1 LLTVKE
7 RQKMANTPKKPED
20 AFSEITNDF
29 KKVFGDDLVSII
41 LYGSGA
47 GSNYLPGKSDLNF
60 LIVLSEQGI
69 DNLDRAIDV
78 VSKWKKKNVAIPL
91 FMTKS
96 YINSS
101 LDSYPIEFLNMQ
113 KNYIKV
119 FGEDVLKELSFDS
132 GFLRLQCEKELKG
145 KILHLREGFLE
156 TEGKDKRIR
165 NLVKISLTAFVS
177 IFKALLY
184 LVEAEIPGDRR
195 EVIKSVAEKFE
206 IDADV
211 FLKCAD
217 IKEDKGS
224 FSSSETKEIFK
235 AYLMEVRKL
244 SGIVDKF

>member
-1 LLTVKE
+1 
-7 RQKMANTPKKPED
+7 MATIPKKTEEV
-20 AFSEITNDF
+20 FSEITDDF
-29 KKVFGDDLVSII
+29 RKVFGDDLVSII

-69 DNLDRAIDV
+69 DNLDQAIDV
-78 VSKWKKKNVAIPL
+78 VSKWKKKNVAVPL

-101 LDSYPIEFLNMQ
+101 LDSYPIEFLNIQ
-113 KNYIKV
+113 KIYKMV
-119 FGEDVLKELSFDS
+119 FGEDVLKGLYFEPGL
-132 GFLRLQCEKELKG
+132 LRLQCEKELKG
-145 KILHLREGFLE
+145 KLLHLRAGFLE

-165 NLVKISLTAFVS
+165 NLIKVSLTAFIS

-184 LVEAEIPGDRR
+184 LVEAEIPVDRR
-195 EVIKSVAEKFE
+195 GVIKSVAEKFG
-206 IDADV
+206 ITADV

-224 FSSSETKEIFK
+224 FSSSEIKEIFK
-235 AYLMEVRKL
+235 AYLTEVRKL
-244 SGIVDKF
+244 SGIVNKLDD